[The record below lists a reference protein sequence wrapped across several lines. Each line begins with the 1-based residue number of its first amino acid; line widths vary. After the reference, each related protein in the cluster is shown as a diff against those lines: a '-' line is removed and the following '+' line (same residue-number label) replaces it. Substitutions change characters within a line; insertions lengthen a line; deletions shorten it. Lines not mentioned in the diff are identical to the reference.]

1 MRCLVGACRLE
12 ERARGGGNGWCI
24 ESIGFRSRMLEGSTT
39 NRRVTQT
46 KEIEEPQ
53 EKEKEDDKKVED
65 ER

>member
-24 ESIGFRSRMLEGSTT
+24 ESRVLERSTT

-46 KEIEEPQ
+46 KEIEGPQ
-53 EKEKEDDKKVED
+53 ENEKEDDEKVED
-65 ER
+65 EW